1 MSAAVTTP
9 PLMRLT
15 SPAGDNLRFRSMTA
29 VEEVSRPFEFSV
41 QALSNDGAIS
51 SQSLL
56 GKPASVA
63 VQLTDDTDR
72 FFHGLVCATGL
83 EGSDEGQFSY
93 RLVLRPWLWL
103 LTRRTDTRVF
113 QNKTLQDI
121 VKAVF
126 EPFSADYRFDLQ
138 GTYPTYEYCV
148 QYRESDFD
156 FVSRL
161 LEQEGVYY
169 FFEHEKTKH
178 TLVLCDRSSVHADC
192 AGQSTI
198 PFRGTLD
205 GLIDLEAITSWGV
218 VEEIQSGQS
227 VLTDYDFEHPQTS
240 LQATSKAARSNAST
254 KLEVYDPPGRYL
266 TKSDGDRYAKL
277 RVEALQAGYTRAT
290 GSGSVRA
297 IATGHTFTLADHP
310 RSDQNA
316 KHIVLSTRIEAH
328 YAGYSSG
335 GGDTRYRCQFVA
347 LPATEQYRPEAH
359 TPKPVVQGP
368 QTAVVVGPS
377 GEEIYVDKYGRV
389 KVQFHWDRLGKKD
402 ETSSCWVRVSHPWAG
417 KGWGMV
423 ALPRIGQEVVVS
435 FLDGDPDRP
444 LITGRVYN
452 ADNMPPYT
460 LPDHATV
467 TTIKSRSSKGG
478 GDSDYNELRFDDKKG
493 SEYVLLQAQKDLYQF
508 VKADARTSIGNDE
521 FRTVTRNVEEVI
533 KGEAK
538 YKVEKDVTEVVD
550 GKVNTTIGDKVQ
562 LTIGAKHNVT
572 VGADQNTDVGGNW
585 SLNAAT
591 NGDAKFGANLGVEAG
606 ANVHIK
612 AGANLV
618 IEAGAMITLKA
629 GGSSIV
635 IGPTVSITGSMVMIN
650 SGGAAGAGQGAKP
663 SKPDKADKFDP
674 SESKQDPI
682 GG

>member
-1 MSAAVTTP
+1 MATPPVMRLSTALGADKLRFRRMSAA
-9 PLMRLT
+9 
-15 SPAGDNLRFRSMTA
+15 
-29 VEEVSRPFEFSV
+29 EEVSRSFEFSI
-41 QALSNDGAIS
+41 QALSEDGTLAAS
-51 SQSLL
+51 SLL

-63 VQLTDDTDR
+63 VQLPDGSDR
-72 FFHGLVCATGL
+72 CFHGLVCAMGL
-83 EGSDEGQFSY
+83 EGSDEALYSY
-93 RLVLRPWLWL
+93 RLLLRPWLWL
-103 LTRRTDTRVF
+103 LTRRADTRVF
-113 QNKTLQDI
+113 QNKSLQD
-121 VKAVF
+121 VLKAVF
-126 EPFSADYRFDLQ
+126 EPFSVDYRFDLN
-138 GTYPTYEYCV
+138 GSYPTYEYCV

-161 LEQEGVYY
+161 LEQEGIYY
-169 FFEHEKTKH
+169 YFEHEQSRH
-178 TLVLCDRSSVHADC
+178 TLVLCDRSSAHKPC
-192 AGQSTI
+192 PGQSEI
-198 PFRGTLD
+198 PFRETLD
-205 GLIDLEAITSWGV
+205 GLIDLEAVTDWRV
-218 VEEIQSGQS
+218 VEEIQSGQA

-240 LQATSKAARSNAST
+240 LQATAKASRSTASS

-266 TKSDGDRYAKL
+266 TKDAGDRYAKL
-277 RVEALQAGYTRAT
+277 RVEGEQARYTRVT
-290 GSGSVRA
+290 GKGAVRSLA
-297 IATGHTFTLADHP
+297 AGHSFTLKEHP
-310 RSDQNA
+310 RADQNT
-316 KHIVLSTRIEAH
+316 KYILLSTRIEAQ
-328 YAGYSSG
+328 YAGYASG
-335 GGDTRYRCQFVA
+335 GGDTSYTCQFVA
-347 LPATEQYRPEAH
+347 LPATEQYRPEAV
-359 TPKPVVQGP
+359 TPKPMVHGP
-368 QTAVVVGPS
+368 QTALVVGPS
-377 GEEIYVDKYGRV
+377 GEEIHTDKYGRV

-402 ETSSCWVRVSHPWAG
+402 ENSSCWVRVSHPWAG
-417 KGWGMV
+417 KGWGML

-460 LPDHATV
+460 LPDHATIS
-467 TTIKSRSSKGG
+467 TIKSRSSKGG
-478 GDSDYNELRFDDKKG
+478 GDSDYNELRFEDKKG
-493 SEYVLLQAQKDLYQF
+493 SEYVLLQAQKDFYTF
-508 VKADARTSIGNDE
+508 VKADARSSIGNDE
-521 FRTVTRNVEEVI
+521 FRIVTRNFEQVI

-538 YKVEKDVTEVVD
+538 YKVEKDVTEVF
-550 GKVNTTIGDKVQ
+550 GAKHNTTIGDQ
-562 LTIGAKHNVT
+562 ASITIGAKHNVT

-663 SKPDKADKFDP
+663 SKPDKAEKFDP
-674 SESKQDPI
+674 AEEKQDPI